1 MPRISAIHRH
11 PVKALGSEALARVAL
26 EAGRTLPGDRV
37 WALAHEKSRFDFDA
51 PAWARCSTFLR
62 GATFPSLM
70 AVTAE
75 GEAVLEGG
83 GEITFRHPDLPPL
96 TVDPATPEG
105 EAAFVAWADALIP
118 AGAPRPARLAHAPG
132 RGMTDQPAQWLSVL
146 SDASLAAVAEAAGR
160 PMDRRRFRG
169 NLWIE
174 GLAPWEETSWI
185 GREIRLG
192 ACLLRVTEPIGR
204 CSATHAD
211 PETGKRDLDM
221 LALLTGLGQAE
232 NFGVFAEVIEGGDVA
247 QGDLVMIPE
256 AAA

>member
-26 EAGRTLPGDRV
+26 EAGRTMPGDRV

-75 GEAVLEGG
+75 GAPGG
-83 GEITFRHPDLPPL
+83 PITFRHPDLAPL
-96 TVDPATPEG
+96 TVDPGTPQG
-105 EAAFVAWADALIP
+105 EAAFVAWADPLIP
-118 AGAPRPARLAHAPG
+118 AGMPRPSRLAHAPG
-132 RGMTDQPAQWLSVL
+132 RGMTDQPSQWISIL
-146 SDASLAAVAEAAGR
+146 SDASLAVLSEAAGR

-169 NLWIE
+169 NLWLE
-174 GLAPWEETSWI
+174 DLAPWEETGWI

-192 ACLLRVTEPIGR
+192 ACLVKVTEPIGR

-211 PETGKRDLDM
+211 PETGRRDVETLS
-221 LALLTGLGQAE
+221 LLTALGQAE
-232 NFGVFAEVIEGGDVA
+232 NFGVFAEVIEGGEVA
-247 QGDLVMIPE
+247 LGDP
-256 AAA
+256 AALEGGA

>member
-11 PVKALGSEALARVAL
+11 PVKALGSEALARVTL
-26 EAGRTLPGDRV
+26 EAGRTMPGDRV
-37 WALAHEKSRFDFDA
+37 WALAHEKSRFDFDD
-51 PAWARCSTFLR
+51 PQWTRCTTFLR

-75 GEAVLEGG
+75 GAPGG
-83 GEITFRHPDLPPL
+83 PITFRHPDLAPL

-132 RGMTDQPAQWLSVL
+132 RGMTDQPAQWLSIL

-169 NLWIE
+169 NLWLE
-174 GLAPWEETSWI
+174 DLAPWEETAWI
-185 GREIRLG
+185 GRTIRLG
-192 ACLLRVTEPIGR
+192 ACTLKVTEPIGR

-211 PETGKRDLDM
+211 PETGVRDLDM
-221 LALLTGLGQAE
+221 LALLTSLGQAE
-232 NFGVFAEVIEGGDVA
+232 NFGVFAEVVEGGEIA
-247 QGDLVMIPE
+247 PGDPAVVLE
-256 AAA
+256 ASA